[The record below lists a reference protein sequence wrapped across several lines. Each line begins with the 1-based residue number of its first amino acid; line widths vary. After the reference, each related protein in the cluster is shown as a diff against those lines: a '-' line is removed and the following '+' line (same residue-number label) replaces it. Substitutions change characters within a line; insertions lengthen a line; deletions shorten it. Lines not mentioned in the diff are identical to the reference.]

1 MRSKRESLKAA
12 LEGRL
17 TAHHMTAQAIVAE
30 IGVDMSRFP
39 TSDHLSCWAGMCP
52 GNNESAGKRK
62 SGRTGKAN
70 RWLKRCLS
78 QAGWA
83 ASHTKNTYLSAQ
95 FKQIAKRRGKK
106 RAIIAVGRTI
116 PVIAYHL
123 LAEGTDY
130 QELGADYFDPPQ
142 TQSPSEPSP
151 ALSDRTRLHRYVE
164 VAGDRSGA
172 LRDRPAKRSSAK
184 IFSGRSAP

>member
-116 PVIAYHL
+116 LVIAYHL

-130 QELGADYFDPPQ
+130 QELGADYFDHLHP
-142 TQSPSEPSP
+142 
-151 ALSDRTRLHRYVE
+151 DRLRHYYVRRLQKLGYEVE
-164 VAGDRSGA
+164 
-172 LRDRPAKRSSAK
+172 LREASTA
-184 IFSGRSAP
+184 A